1 MLALYTY
8 LAWRMT
14 IVRDRLRAQR
24 GQGMVEYGLI
34 LVLVSLVVVAALLA
48 VGSQLSTIFNNIVN
62 QLKAT

>member
-8 LAWRMT
+8 LAWHMAE
-14 IVRDRLRAQR
+14 IKDRFRTQK

-48 VGSQLSTIFNNIVN
+48 VGNQLTTIFNNIKN
-62 QLKAT
+62 TLATT

>member
-14 IVRDRLRAQR
+14 EIKERVRGQR

-48 VGSQLSTIFNNIVN
+48 VGSQLNTIFNNIVN
-62 QLKAT
+62 QLKTT

>member
-14 IVRDRLRAQR
+14 EIKERVRGQR

-48 VGSQLSTIFNNIVN
+48 VGSQLTTIFNNIVN
-62 QLKAT
+62 QLKTT